1 MPTKRALLISN
12 PGESGDENYCRG
24 VYVDVRNYQ
33 RFLASPEGGGW
44 SESEI
49 EPPMDRPTKAGLR
62 LKIAELA
69 GYDFTMV
76 MFTGHGWYSSTDHDR
91 ILILRKG
98 EEIASLALCQNA
110 RKRIVILDCCQVV
123 HKESLLEKRAHMVC
137 FANEAQLPRQANLE
151 NCRKLY
157 AKQIEAAP
165 TGCLK
170 TFSCA
175 INEKSTD
182 NDETGGRYNSSLI
195 NAAEGWAIDQAKNPW
210 VQDACLSIVEAHE
223 QAAAR
228 TRKESGG
235 NQNPSIEK
243 ARTGPYFPFAVFA

>member
-98 EEIASLALCQNA
+98 EEIASLDLCQNA

-137 FANEAQLPRQANLE
+137 FANAVCETNRSRPDRMLKNLQLCHQ
-151 NCRKLY
+151 RKVNGQRRDGGPL
-157 AKQIEAAP
+157 Q
-165 TGCLK
+165 L
-170 TFSCA
+170 F
-175 INEKSTD
+175 IN
-182 NDETGGRYNSSLI
+182 
-195 NAAEGWAIDQAKNPW
+195 
-210 VQDACLSIVEAHE
+210 
-223 QAAAR
+223 
-228 TRKESGG
+228 
-235 NQNPSIEK
+235 
-243 ARTGPYFPFAVFA
+243 